1 MTNDGFGYTLLSEIC
16 MSVEKFRAF
25 LLIEN
30 LHYWLLGWN
39 VFKWNNNIIMG
50 IQIVNPKLDWDLG
63 GLGIIVHLD

>member
-63 GLGIIVHLD
+63 GKGIIVHLD